1 MKELCN
7 LEVRVMREEVQ
18 EGVKEV
24 VKEVVRTMEFTL
36 NSYQPVIKKNRRN
49 KETVTEIF
57 LSKTRIVFEK

>member
-1 MKELCN
+1 
-7 LEVRVMREEVQ
+7 MREEVQ